1 MGAQKLSKRLQS
13 ELLKDEMIITQEE
26 EDKVVWHF
34 FRNANNG
41 NMGPNKALR
50 DALQKLKEKYP
61 GKFDFHIYDGNS

>member
-1 MGAQKLSKRLQS
+1 MGAQKLSKRPQS
-13 ELLKDEMIITQEE
+13 ERLKDEMIITQE
-26 EDKVVWHF
+26 DANKISQYF